1 LDFIRAIFS
10 HFQELHGD
18 RRFGE
23 DGAIVSGIAYFQKLP
38 IMVVGEQKGRGMKEN
53 LQRRFGCPLPEGYRK
68 AMRLMQLADKFQLP
82 IVTFIDT
89 SGAYPGIGS
98 EERHVAEA
106 IAVNLR
112 DMVKISVP
120 ILAVV
125 IGEGGSGGALGI
137 AVADR
142 VLILENAYYSV
153 ISPEAC
159 AAILW
164 KDSSYASEAA
174 EALKLSSQNLLRW
187 GVVDEVVPEPAGGA
201 HVDPGKVFD
210 TLGSALSRHLTE
222 VSSWSSEERMEKRY
236 QRFRAMR

>member
-1 LDFIRAIFS
+1 M
-10 HFQELHGD
+10 
-18 RRFGE
+18 
-23 DGAIVSGIAYFQKLP
+23 AYFQKLP
-38 IMVVGEQKGRGMKEN
+38 IMVIGEQKGRSTKEN

-82 IVTFIDT
+82 IVAFIDT
-89 SGAYPGIGS
+89 SGAYPGIES

-106 IAVNLR
+106 IAVSLQN
-112 DMVKISVP
+112 MAKVSVP
-120 ILAVV
+120 TLAVV

-174 EALKLSSQNLLRW
+174 EALKLSPQNLLRW
-187 GVVDEVVPEPAGGA
+187 GIVDEVVPEPAGGA
-201 HVDPGKVFD
+201 HVDPDKVFD
-210 TLGSALSRHLTE
+210 AVGSALSRHLAE
-222 VSSWSSEERMEKRY
+222 VSSWSSEGRRERRY
-236 QRFRAMR
+236 RKFRALGQWETKSLSEIL